1 MFDAIS
7 SQASKLVKLTNR
19 VKKNHS
25 KTKLITITSGKG
37 GVGKSTFTANMAF
50 LLSKRG
56 FRVAVLDADIGLANM
71 QVLFD
76 LKPQNTL
83 FEYIDGTK
91 TLDEVITKTIYPNV
105 YLIAGRSGYQYSVNK
120 NSFVFSRIVKDVISL
135 NHFDILLVDTG
146 AGLNEYVKEFL
157 SISENILAI
166 KKAEYVQGRYDLKDT
181 VKSKR
186 TFLTYFEELTEE
198 KQKQDTSNN
207 YGNWFSTLQHLKKI
221 VPKNMTFD
229 EIDENFVKKVQLY
242 FEKDALTKSELPL
255 SQNSKY
261 SYFNKFKAALRNAF
275 DNGYLT
281 INYAAKVKSFEQVE
295 SQREYLIFDELQRL
309 AKAECKYPV
318 LKKAFLFSCLSGLR
332 WSDINTLI
340 WKEVRDEGD
349 ISKVNFRQEKTDG
362 VEYLYISK
370 QARELLG
377 ERQDPQERV
386 FKGLKYGMT
395 YNTEIIRWCNRA
407 AVPKHITFHSARH
420 TNAVLLLENG
430 ADIYTVSKRLGHR
443 ELRTTQI
450 YAKIVDSKMK
460 ETAEIIPELNIEL

>member
-1 MFDAIS
+1 MKIS
-7 SQASKLVKLTNR
+7 LIQRKLKDGRISLSIEFYR
-19 VKKNHS
+19 GS
-25 KTKLITITSGKG
+25 EITDDGKR
-37 GVGKSTFTANMAF
+37 KHLRNFEN
-50 LLSKRG
+50 
-56 FRVAVLDADIGLANM
+56 LD
-71 QVLFD
+71 
-76 LKPQNTL
+76 T
-83 FEYIDGTK
+83 
-91 TLDEVITKTIYPNV
+91 
-105 YLIAGRSGYQYSVNK
+105 YLIVDPKTAKEKKENK
-120 NSFVFSRIVKDVISL
+120 EALEFAENVIS
-135 NHFDILLVDTG
+135 IR
-146 AGLNEYVKEFL
+146 
-157 SISENILAI
+157 
-166 KKAEYVQGRYDLKDT
+166 KAEYAQGRFELKNTAKAKRVFLNFFADLAEE
-181 VKSKR
+181 KR
-186 TFLTYFEELTEE
+186 TL
-198 KQKQDTSNN
+198 DSSNN
-207 YGNWFSTLQHLKKI
+207 YGNWFSTYQHLKKV
-221 VPKNMTFD
+221 VPKNLTFE
-229 EIDENFVKKVQLY
+229 EIDEFFIKKVRKY
-242 FEKDALTKSELPL
+242 FEKDAISKSDLPL

-261 SYFNKFKAALRNAF
+261 SYFNKFKAALRYAF

-281 INYAAKVKSFEQVE
+281 INYAAKIKSFEQAE

-349 ISKVNFRQEKTDG
+349 ISRVNFRQEKTEG

-377 ERQDPQERV
+377 ERQDPLERV

-460 ETAEIIPELNIEL
+460 EAAEIIPELNIEL

>member
-1 MFDAIS
+1 MKIS
-7 SQASKLVKLTNR
+7 LSQRKLKDGRISLSIEFYR
-19 VKKNHS
+19 GS
-25 KTKLITITSGKG
+25 EITDDGKR
-37 GVGKSTFTANMAF
+37 KHLRNFEN
-50 LLSKRG
+50 
-56 FRVAVLDADIGLANM
+56 LD
-71 QVLFD
+71 
-76 LKPQNTL
+76 T
-83 FEYIDGTK
+83 
-91 TLDEVITKTIYPNV
+91 
-105 YLIAGRSGYQYSVNK
+105 YLIIDPKTAKEKKENK
-120 NSFVFSRIVKDVISL
+120 EALEFAENVI
-135 NHFDILLVDTG
+135 
-146 AGLNEYVKEFL
+146 
-157 SISENILAI
+157 AI
-166 KKAEYVQGRYDLKDT
+166 RKAEYAQGRFELKNTSKAKRIFLNFFADLAEE
-181 VKSKR
+181 KR
-186 TFLTYFEELTEE
+186 TL
-198 KQKQDTSNN
+198 DSSNN
-207 YGNWFSTLQHLKKI
+207 YGNWYSTYQHLKKV
-221 VPKNMTFD
+221 VPKNLTFE
-229 EIDENFVKKVQLY
+229 EIDEYFIKKVRKY
-242 FEKDALTKSELPL
+242 FEKDAISKSDLPL

-281 INYAAKVKSFEQVE
+281 INYASKIKSFEQAE

-349 ISKVNFRQEKTDG
+349 ISRVNFRQEKTEG

-460 ETAEIIPELNIEL
+460 EAAEIIPELNIEL

>member
-1 MFDAIS
+1 MKIS
-7 SQASKLVKLTNR
+7 LIQRKLKDGRISLSIEFYR
-19 VKKNHS
+19 GS
-25 KTKLITITSGKG
+25 EITDDGKR
-37 GVGKSTFTANMAF
+37 KHLRNFEN
-50 LLSKRG
+50 
-56 FRVAVLDADIGLANM
+56 LD
-71 QVLFD
+71 
-76 LKPQNTL
+76 T
-83 FEYIDGTK
+83 
-91 TLDEVITKTIYPNV
+91 
-105 YLIAGRSGYQYSVNK
+105 YLIIDPKTAKEKKENK
-120 NSFVFSRIVKDVISL
+120 EALEFAENVIS
-135 NHFDILLVDTG
+135 IR
-146 AGLNEYVKEFL
+146 
-157 SISENILAI
+157 
-166 KKAEYVQGRYDLKDT
+166 KAEYAQGRFELKNTAKAKRVFLNFFADLAEE
-181 VKSKR
+181 KR
-186 TFLTYFEELTEE
+186 TL
-198 KQKQDTSNN
+198 DSSNN
-207 YGNWFSTLQHLKKI
+207 YGNWFSTYQHLKKV
-221 VPKNMTFD
+221 VPKNLTFE
-229 EIDENFVKKVQLY
+229 EIDEFFIKKVRKY
-242 FEKDALTKSELPL
+242 FEKDAISKSDLPL

-261 SYFNKFKAALRNAF
+261 SYFNKFKAALRYAF

-281 INYAAKVKSFEQVE
+281 VNYAAKIKSFEQAE

-349 ISKVNFRQEKTDG
+349 ISRVNFRQEKTEG

-377 ERQDPQERV
+377 ERGNQQDRV
-386 FKGLKYGMT
+386 FQGLKYSMT
-395 YNTEIIRWCNRA
+395 FNTEIIRWCNRA

-460 ETAEIIPELNIEL
+460 EAAEIIPELSIEL